1 MIEVIADGK
10 SLIPYEKKITT
21 DNLDLKPE
29 NGTVLK
35 KIEFYSY
42 LKQKVV
48 TDEGYENSKFLYT
61 TLQMINLS
69 DMNDL

>member
-1 MIEVIADGK
+1 MEF
-10 SLIPYEKKITT
+10 L
-21 DNLDLKPE
+21 
-29 NGTVLK
+29 LK